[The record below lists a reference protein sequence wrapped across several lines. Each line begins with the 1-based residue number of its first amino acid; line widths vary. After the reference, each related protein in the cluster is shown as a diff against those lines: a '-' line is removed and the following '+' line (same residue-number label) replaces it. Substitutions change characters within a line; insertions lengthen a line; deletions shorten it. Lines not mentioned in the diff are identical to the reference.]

1 MRDKYYAVR
10 QWVAYERQAVK
21 KTLAQR
27 GGAHAG
33 DNARAPTRE
42 QGLLPFEIAMFVPIA
57 LARQVRSIANRSDCT
72 LLRADL
78 EKTRAEAAKPA
89 ELQDGLAKL
98 KALQAEGGVDAI
110 RAAIRAA
117 AAQNIEDVKTAVAA
131 LDQFLTTTG
140 LAPADI
146 NGYIRPS
153 VMSSA
158 RSSAK
163 SNKGLGSGSLAQLQG
178 GLKEMLG
185 QGQAMVDG
193 IKEAKAQRA
202 EAAAR
207 NMQSMNTAVAAL
219 DELLAANGL
228 LPDDIG
234 DYLGEELVE
243 DAREY
248 CDVLRSIRGQN
259 QHAEARDVGWSA
271 EDAARLEALA
281 GGLKQLQGAGV
292 VKGIKQ
298 AKDQQAEATA
308 QNIQGMETAVAALD
322 ELLSANGLVRD
333 DVTQYVT
340 LPIVTGFVQE
350 VSGRCSAGG
359 SRCELKALSRL
370 QEDARSVGSRVSADV
385 SVWCCTSSYAKNHP
399 GAFAKAR
406 HADSIVK
413 LAELQG
419 AIRALRG
426 KLQEE
431 GLVERIKEA
440 KAQMEQKK
448 SDLQKRCQK
457 NLGGHARGKAAA
469 AREKKQRRAETKQ
482 AVAALDEILSANG
495 LEPGDANVSA
505 DLVHSFG
512 FFTLSAED
520 LAQLQHGLEKL
531 QEAGA
536 VEAAVERKAA
546 REVEELA
553 AKEAAE
559 QAEREAAEAAAR
571 EAEEREAAEA
581 AAEEQRRAETKQAV
595 AALDE
600 ILSANVG
607 IVEEARRFAAAGLA
621 LGAGSLAHQCQHIN
635 VGIVEEARRCAAA
648 GLALGAGSL
657 AQMQHDLEKLEAF
670 FEACRL
676 FSKQEQAKAAAA
688 AQEKEER
695 AAQQA
700 RTAFLILQQA
710 KAAAA
715 AQEKEKLM
723 QKEQAKA
730 AKAAEKAKKDAE
742 KAAEKAKKD
751 AEKAAEKAK
760 KDAEKA
766 KAKAAKAQARAVALA
781 EAKALAG
788 FAKAARETEA
798 RAAKR
803 ERGAGDQEGGRG
815 FSSGCGHGYGNGHG
829 YDYGG
834 GGDDCDGP
842 LASKRPRVEESDRW
856 ADV

>member
-207 NMQSMNTAVAAL
+207 NMQSMNAAVAAL

-621 LGAGSLAHQCQHIN
+621 LTLMCKDVLTLMGAGSLAHQCQHIN

-742 KAAEKAKKD
+742 KA
-751 AEKAAEKAK
+751 
-760 KDAEKA
+760 